1 MRKKISLGLLAG
13 LLLLTSCNSIQ
24 PSITITQSPSNT
36 ITSTSTS
43 VPTSTPTSVPT
54 SVPTSTPT
62 STPTSNPTSTPTSVP
77 TSTPTST
84 PTTSMTQ
91 SSIPSTGPVVL
102 TNTSLFCVG
111 DSTMSSFSDSYYLP
125 RYGYGTQLSNY
136 FNEKVNVVNLA
147 LSGRS
152 SKSFLIENNY
162 TSLKNNLSEG
172 DYLLIGFG
180 HNDEK
185 YDDATRF
192 TDASKPTTD
201 STSFKYSLYENYIK
215 LALEKGATP
224 ILATPIVRANA
235 SDDYSGSSA
244 HIVSGYGDYSQAIKD
259 LGTEVDVDVVDLT
272 EITKTQYKSLGYNEA
287 MYYHAFT
294 AGKYDTDGVTIIPN
308 VNSIDTTHL
317 NKYGAKYVAY
327 SFANTI
333 KASANSLGL
342 YVLDNIQA
350 PTKDVDYLDAIN
362 PNYTV
367 PLYKAPDLSTYS
379 PNTSF
384 KTQTADWYGTAFGD
398 TGGDPTGKGFIAKED
413 TASIFTVGNPNS
425 SGKITSSTEGIAFLF
440 KQVSKDDNFTITCDV
455 EVSQQANTKQAGF
468 GLMLRDDC
476 YLPIKDASI
485 VSNYVAA
492 GMYTT
497 SSNTTEIVYSR
508 ENGVLSSG
516 SGSKSSLYATNDTA
530 KLKIERTG
538 QVVVCTVEYNSTTYT
553 KTYTDFDFQ
562 AIDNEYMY
570 VGMYATR
577 GTVCEFTNVVYTYT
591 GKSQGA

>member
-1 MRKKISLGLLAG
+1 MKRKLSLGLVAG
-13 LLLLTSCNSIQ
+13 ILLLTSCNSIQ
-24 PSITITQSPSNT
+24 PSISITQLPSNT
-36 ITSTSTS
+36 TITSA
-43 VPTSTPTSVPT
+43 PTI
-54 SVPTSTPT
+54 
-62 STPTSNPTSTPTSVP
+62 TPTSNTTTTQTSTINN
-77 TSTPTST
+77 
-84 PTTSMTQ
+84 Q
-91 SSIPSTGPVVL
+91 STGPVVL
-102 TNTSLFCVG
+102 ANTSLFCVG

-136 FNEKVNVVNLA
+136 FDEKVNVVNLA

-162 TSLKNNLSEG
+162 TSLKNTLSEG

-201 STSFKYSLYENYIK
+201 SSSFKYSLYENYIK

-244 HIVSGYGDYSQAIKD
+244 HIVSSYGDYSKAIKD
-259 LGTEVDVDVVDLT
+259 LGDEVNVDVVDLT
-272 EITKTQYKSLGYNEA
+272 EITKNQYTSLGYSEA

-294 AGKYDTDGVTIIPN
+294 AGKYDTDNTTIIPN

-327 SFANTI
+327 SFANSI
-333 KASANSLGL
+333 KESTNSLGV
-342 YVLDNIQA
+342 YVLDSIQA

-362 PNYTV
+362 TNYTV

-384 KTQTADWYGTAFGD
+384 ITKTADWYGTAFGD

-425 SGKITSSTEGIAFLF
+425 AGKITSSTEGIAFLF
-440 KQVSKDDNFTITCDV
+440 KQVSKDDNFTMTCDV
-455 EVSQQANTKQAGF
+455 KVSQQANTKQAGF

-485 VSNYVAA
+485 ISNYVAA

-497 SSNTTEIVYSR
+497 SSNTTQIVYSR

-516 SGSKSSLYATNDTA
+516 SGSISSLYATNDTA

-562 AIDNEYMY
+562 AIDNNYMY